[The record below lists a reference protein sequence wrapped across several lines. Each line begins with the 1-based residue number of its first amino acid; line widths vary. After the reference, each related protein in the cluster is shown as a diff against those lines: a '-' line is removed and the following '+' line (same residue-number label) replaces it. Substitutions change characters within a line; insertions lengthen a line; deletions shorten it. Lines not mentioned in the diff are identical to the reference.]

1 MIIVENK
8 LGGLFDYT
16 VTGER
21 ETEAA
26 EELERELDFLARDAH
41 RSGAELLTDLAT
53 ARQDVERKYG
63 VVIGTTV

>member
-16 VTGER
+16 VAGER
-21 ETEAA
+21 EAEAA
-26 EELERELDFLARDAH
+26 EDLERELDFMAHDGH

-53 ARQDVERKYG
+53 ARKDIERKYG
-63 VVIGTTV
+63 VTIATTV